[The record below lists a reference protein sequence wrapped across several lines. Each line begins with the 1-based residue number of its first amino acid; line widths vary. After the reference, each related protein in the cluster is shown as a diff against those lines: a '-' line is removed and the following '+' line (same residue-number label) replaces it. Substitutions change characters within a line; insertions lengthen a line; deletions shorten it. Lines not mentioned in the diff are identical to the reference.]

1 MTLSL
6 AALKT
11 ILKSMINLSERIVKA
26 IRDVADFPKKGI
38 LFKDITP
45 ILEDPLLSADIVAHL
60 AKEYKDSGIDAVA
73 GVESRGFFFG
83 FPLAIA
89 MKLPFIP
96 VRKQGKLPYDTV
108 AYAYELEYGEAVVEM
123 HSDVVKPG
131 MRVLIHDDLLATG
144 GTAMAA
150 AELVKKQGG
159 EVAAFSFVVELE
171 FLKGRDKLKA
181 YNAPVSEMVKY

>member
-1 MTLSL
+1 MIKLS
-6 AALKT
+6 
-11 ILKSMINLSERIVKA
+11 SRIENA

-45 ILEDPLLSADIVAHL
+45 ILEDPVLSADIVAHL
-60 AKEYKDSGIDAVA
+60 ADQYMDAGIDAVA

-83 FPLAIA
+83 FPLAVA

-96 VRKQGKLPYDTV
+96 VRKKGKLPYNTV
-108 AYAYELEYGEAVVEM
+108 AYAYKLEYGEAVVEM

-159 EVAAFSFVVELE
+159 EVVGFSFVVELG
-171 FLKGRDKLKA
+171 FLKGREKLDA
-181 YNAPVSEMVKY
+181 YNAPVNEMVKY

>member
-1 MTLSL
+1 MT
-6 AALKT
+6 
-11 ILKSMINLSERIVKA
+11 NLSERIENA

-45 ILEDPLLSADIVAHL
+45 ILEDSLLSADIVEHL
-60 AKEYKDSGIDAVA
+60 ATQFKAADIDAIV

-83 FPLAIA
+83 FPLAMA

-108 AYAYELEYGEAVVEM
+108 AYAYKLEYGEAVVEM
-123 HSDVVKPG
+123 HCDVVKPG

-159 EVAAFSFVVELE
+159 EVAAFSFVVELA
-171 FLKGRDKLKA
+171 FLKGREKLKSF
-181 YNAPVSEMVKY
+181 NAPVSEMVKY